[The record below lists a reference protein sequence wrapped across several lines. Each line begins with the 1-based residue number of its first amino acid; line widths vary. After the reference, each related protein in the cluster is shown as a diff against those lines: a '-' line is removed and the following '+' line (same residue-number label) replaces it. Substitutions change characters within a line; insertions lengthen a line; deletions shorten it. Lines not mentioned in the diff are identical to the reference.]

1 MEKYDFW
8 LHKGAAPASRSWKR
22 PLKPIPH
29 LHNDPLRRREWL
41 RGITRSHHDQVARTL
56 AGEILSGALAPGT
69 KLAEAEVLE
78 RFEISRTVLR
88 EVMKTLKAKG
98 FVAAKPRVG
107 TTVLDSTHWNYFDA
121 DVLGWKV
128 DQGLD
133 FGFLSDLAEVR
144 MTIGA
149 AAARAAAVRR
159 SAEDIADMR
168 RNLAAMQAADA
179 NDLGFADADLAFRQT
194 VARASGNRL
203 MGSLSGVIETTL
215 AASFQMQRT
224 SGNGRGKAAEGH
236 ARVVDAIEAG
246 DGEGAARAMRDIIG
260 EGLARAGTARA

>member
-1 MEKYDFW
+1 M
-8 LHKGAAPASRSWKR
+8 R
-22 PLKPIPH
+22 PLKQISH
-29 LHNDPLRRREWL
+29 LHDDPARRREWL
-41 RGITRSHHDQVARTL
+41 RGVTRSHHDQVARTL
-56 AGEILSGALAPGT
+56 AVEILSGTLAPGT
-69 KLAEAEVLE
+69 KLAETEVLG

-88 EVMKTLKAKG
+88 EVIKTLKAKG

-133 FGFLSDLAEVR
+133 LGFLADLAEVR
-144 MTIGA
+144 LAIGA

-168 RNLAAMQAADA
+168 QSLAAMRAAGGDDTA
-179 NDLGFADADLAFRQT
+179 FSDADLAFRQA

-215 AASFQMQRT
+215 AASFQMRQA
-224 SGNGRGKAAEGH
+224 GGRGAGIEAHG
-236 ARVVDAIEAG
+236 RLVDAIEAG
-246 DGEGAARAMRDIIG
+246 DGEAAARAMRDVIG
-260 EGLARAGTARA
+260 EGLARAGNAAV

>member
-1 MEKYDFW
+1 MKPE
-8 LHKGAAPASRSWKR
+8 LVR
-22 PLKPIPH
+22 PLKPISH
-29 LHNDPLRRREWL
+29 LHNDPARRREWL
-41 RGITRSHHDQVARTL
+41 RSVPRSHHDQVARTL
-56 AGEILSGALAPGT
+56 ANEILSGTLAPGT
-69 KLAEAEVLE
+69 KLAETEVLA

-133 FGFLSDLAEVR
+133 FAFLSDLAEVR
-144 MTIGA
+144 LAIGA

-159 SAEDIADMR
+159 SAQDIADMR
-168 RNLAAMQAADA
+168 LCLAALEAADGDETA
-179 NDLGFADADLAFRQT
+179 FADADLAFRQAI
-194 VARASGNRL
+194 ARASGNRL

-215 AASFQMQRT
+215 AASFQMQQVA
-224 SGNGRGKAAEGH
+224 GRGSAAAAH
-236 ARVVDAIEAG
+236 ARLVDAIEDG
-246 DGEGAARAMRDIIG
+246 DGEQSARAMRDIIG
-260 EGLARAGTARA
+260 EGFARAGKSAA